1 MNVSAL
7 EEWITRNNGTPGLLA
22 LSLFSPGQTSLVE
35 SCTSDLLPQALEKS
49 WRAVTETISVLQLNR
64 FPTARFRF
72 VYANAVV
79 HCERRRDGACLG
91 IFLRKSG
98 SDFAA
103 GELDRLVAE
112 FHAI

>member
-1 MNVSAL
+1 MNMSAL
-7 EEWITRNNGTPGLLA
+7 QEWMSLNSSTPGLLG
-22 LSLFSPGQTSLVE
+22 LGIYSPDQASLVE
-35 SCTSDLLPQALEKS
+35 SSASGILPQALDKS

-91 IFLRKSG
+91 IFARKG
-98 SDFAA
+98 GGEFAA
-103 GELDRLVAE
+103 NELDRLLSE

>member
-1 MNVSAL
+1 MSAL
-7 EEWITRNNGTPGLLA
+7 QDWMSRNSATPGLLA
-22 LSLFSPGQTSLVE
+22 LGIFAPGQTSHVE
-35 SCTSDLLPQALEKS
+35 TCGSSFLPQALQKS

-72 VYANAVV
+72 IYANAVV

-91 IFLRKSG
+91 IFARKSG
-98 SDFAA
+98 NEFASS
-103 GELDRLVAE
+103 ELDRLLTE